1 MVDSP
6 KDPPNSEFGLNVTS
20 GDGQQSAASSID
32 VNIRDDVTQSN
43 NTDQTATFTFDV
55 DEPVDVNKPID
66 VNEQPRDTS
75 NIIYD
80 YAEPAD
86 GVQIIDAQANTEN
99 PSTSGIATGGN
110 MQQTHTINTENE
122 NSSGSNSSPSS
133 PSS

>member
-6 KDPPNSEFGLNVTS
+6 KDPPNSEFGLNVAS
-20 GDGQQSAASSID
+20 GDAQQSTASTAD
-32 VNIRDDVTQSN
+32 VNICDDVTQSK
-43 NTDQTATFTFDV
+43 NTDQSATFTFDV

-86 GVQIIDAQANTEN
+86 SAQNINAPANAEN
-99 PSTSGIATGGN
+99 ASTSGIAPVGN
-110 MQQTHTINTENE
+110 IQQTHTINTENE